1 MNFFVSEDIEIQEKA
16 VVATQYAGV
25 TSSKAHKRVPLSNA
39 QMNKVCG
46 YLAEHLNGRMRVIG
60 LAALIG
66 MGRTS
71 FFERFTITVNMTPNQ
86 YLQFLR
92 IEKAKELMRDS
103 RFTLLDIAFVCGYSD
118 QSHLTRFF
126 KRYVG
131 VSPGHYRR
139 EVLAESTHMATKLA
153 GCK

>member
-1 MNFFVSEDIEIQEKA
+1 MNFFVSEHIESQEKVLVPAQYVCTTA
-16 VVATQYAGV
+16 VPV
-25 TSSKAHKRVPLSNA
+25 HKRVPLSNA
-39 QMNKVCG
+39 QMDKVCG
-46 YLAEHLNGRMRVIG
+46 YLAGHLNGRMRVAG

-71 FFERFTITVNMTPNQ
+71 FFERFTMTANMTPNQ

-92 IEKAKELMRDS
+92 IEKAKELMRDP
-103 RFTLLDIAFVCGYSD
+103 RFTLLDIAFSCGYSD

-139 EVLAESTHMATKLA
+139 EVLSQQYP
-153 GCK
+153 GQ

>member
-1 MNFFVSEDIEIQEKA
+1 MNFFVSEQIESQEKMTVSAQYVCATA
-16 VVATQYAGV
+16 VPV
-25 TSSKAHKRVPLSNA
+25 HKRVPLSNA
-39 QMNKVCG
+39 QMDKVCA
-46 YLAEHLNGRMRVIG
+46 YLAAHLNGRMQVAG

-71 FFERFTITVNMTPNQ
+71 FFERFTMTANMTPNQ
-86 YLQFLR
+86 YLKFLR
-92 IEKAKELMRDS
+92 IEKAKELMCDPQ
-103 RFTLLDIAFVCGYSD
+103 FTLLDIAFACGYSD

-139 EVLAESTHMATKLA
+139 EALSQQYSAQ
-153 GCK
+153 

>member
-1 MNFFVSEDIEIQEKA
+1 MNFFEHIEFQDKA
-16 VVATQYAGV
+16 ATPAQY
-25 TSSKAHKRVPLSNA
+25 TSATAAQTHKRVPLSNA
-39 QMNKVCG
+39 QMDKVCS
-46 YLAEHLNGRMRVIG
+46 YLAAHLNGRMRVAG

-71 FFERFTITVNMTPNQ
+71 FFERFTMTASMTPNQ

-92 IEKAKELMRDS
+92 IEKAKELMRNP
-103 RFTLLDIAFVCGYSD
+103 RFTLLDIAFACGYSD

-126 KRYVG
+126 KRSVG

-139 EVLAESTHMATKLA
+139 EALAQRYPEQ
-153 GCK
+153 

>member
-1 MNFFVSEDIEIQEKA
+1 MNFFISEHIESHEKVTVPA
-16 VVATQYAGV
+16 QYSCVATSPV
-25 TSSKAHKRVPLSNA
+25 HKGVPLSNA
-39 QMNKVCG
+39 QMDKVCG
-46 YLAEHLNGRMRVIG
+46 YLAEHLNGRMRVAG

-71 FFERFTITVNMTPNQ
+71 FFERFTMTANMTPNQ

-92 IEKAKELMRDS
+92 IEKAKELMRDP
-103 RFTLLDIAFVCGYSD
+103 RFTLLDIAFACGYSD

-126 KRYVG
+126 KRSVG

-139 EVLAESTHMATKLA
+139 EALSQQYPAQ
-153 GCK
+153 